1 MIKWILYIY
10 VIMSMLL
17 IVTNFILHCVKG
29 SCLQSS
35 ALYPNLGLTL
45 PLIILIEI
53 IILKNATE
61 LGQDSAHLTLTWA
74 LI

>member
-10 VIMSMLL
+10 VIMLL

-53 IILKNATE
+53 II
-61 LGQDSAHLTLTWA
+61 
-74 LI
+74 